1 MKAFTL
7 GKFKPVINLPSSA
20 TPHNLISVFR
30 TDVTNKKDAD
40 HIIKLLKKQYP
51 DGRFNFDLEDSDK
64 VFRIEYK
71 RDIIVDVIR
80 MFRIKRFTCE
90 TLI

>member
-7 GKFKPVINLPSSA
+7 GKYRPIINFPSA
-20 TPHNLISVFR
+20 TQPSNLISVFR
-30 TDVTNKKDAD
+30 TDVSNKKDAE
-40 HIIKLLKKQYP
+40 HIIKLLQKQFP
-51 DGRFNFDLEDSDK
+51 EGKFNFDLEDTDK

-71 RDIIVDVIR
+71 RDIITDVMK

-90 TLI
+90 SLI